1 MTSLD
6 WALLDTN
13 QPVVQISKAAEL
25 LLNPQRN
32 HQLLLTVL
40 HWKREQPFVSKKKRN
55 VLLSYSVL
63 TNLPIYSMCR
73 MPDNNILTV
82 ITQKHRSI
90 QLFRHNKMMM
100 MMAKNIFSLFI
111 YDYIFHALLAGAS
124 GLISKTFFKKSMKTA
139 ELALN
144 HNDPL
149 MNKVPKIC
157 FALAGSDIML
167 HLKAMPFSLT
177 LCGKVST

>member
-1 MTSLD
+1 MTYLD
-6 WALLDTN
+6 RALLDIN
-13 QPVVQISKAAEL
+13 QAVVQISRAAEL

-55 VLLSYSVL
+55 VLSFYSVL
-63 TNLPIYSMCR
+63 TNLTIYCMCR

-82 ITQKHRSI
+82 ITQTHRSI
-90 QLFRHNKMMM
+90 QLFRHITMM

-124 GLISKTFFKKSMKTA
+124 GLILKTFFKK
-139 ELALN
+139 
-144 HNDPL
+144 
-149 MNKVPKIC
+149 KV
-157 FALAGSDIML
+157 
-167 HLKAMPFSLT
+167 
-177 LCGKVST
+177 